1 MQTSKYITSSFSDFQ
16 DGKII
21 RISSANSSER
31 VKQRCYNNVAA
42 MAVHMWN
49 KLVEIKPRFHCKSG
63 NEPGVNSRPVRGGEI
78 ELKYEETRKK
88 KAF

>member
-1 MQTSKYITSSFSDFQ
+1 MAAQCTVN
-16 DGKII
+16 
-21 RISSANSSER
+21 SA
-31 VKQRCYNNVAA
+31 QCT
-42 MAVHMWN
+42 VHSVQVWN

-88 KAF
+88 KVFLVVGI

>member
-1 MQTSKYITSSFSDFQ
+1 MAAQCTVN
-16 DGKII
+16 
-21 RISSANSSER
+21 SAQCT
-31 VKQRCYNNVAA
+31 V
-42 MAVHMWN
+42 WN

>member
-1 MQTSKYITSSFSDFQ
+1 
-16 DGKII
+16 
-21 RISSANSSER
+21 
-31 VKQRCYNNVAA
+31 
-42 MAVHMWN
+42 MAVHVWN